1 MEIFINQD
9 LLVHMNALTLRF
21 LVVGD
26 VDTDPTWREEDVCSS
41 FSRLYLVTGG
51 EGTVR
56 TEEGNVRLEPG
67 YAYLIP
73 AGLRYSYQ
81 CENHLEKLYFHFNLV
96 RPDGYDYFNR
106 FGRVAKVPLN
116 LEDAAMLRK
125 IFHGT
130 DAFSTALTMELYVS
144 RILSEVIGMDPFRV
158 SPPVKLSA
166 RVAAAVA
173 YIRENLSAA
182 LTVRAVAQAL
192 FVSKGTLARA
202 FREEV
207 GCSVSQYIDDQ
218 IFRLVEEKLLYTK
231 ESVAAI
237 SELCGFCDQ
246 FYFSRKFSERYG
258 MSPTAYR
265 QNYRTEK

>member
-21 LVVGD
+21 LEVGD
-26 VDTDPTWREEDVCSS
+26 VDTDPTWRAEGVCSS

-51 EGTVR
+51 EGTVC
-56 TEEGNVRLEPG
+56 TEEGSVTLMPG

-81 CENHLEKLYFHFNLV
+81 CGTHLEKLYFHFNLV

-106 FGRVAKVPLN
+106 FGKVAKVPLD
-116 LEDAAMLRK
+116 LKDAAMLRRM
-125 IFHGT
+125 FHDG
-130 DAFSTALTMELYVS
+130 DAFSSALTMELYVS
-144 RILSEVIGMDPFRV
+144 RILSGILGNVPYH
-158 SPPVKLSA
+158 PNQPTKLSA
-166 RVAAAVA
+166 RTAAAVA

-182 LTVRAVAQAL
+182 LTVQAVAQAL
-192 FVSKGTLARA
+192 FVSKGTLART

-218 IFRLVEEKLLYTK
+218 IFRFAEEKLLYTG
-231 ESVAAI
+231 ESVASI

-258 MSPTAYR
+258 MSPSLYR
-265 QNYRTEK
+265 QSYQTEK